1 MQNTI
6 DIQVSS
12 EIGKLEAVILHQPG
26 LEVENMTPRNA
37 AQALYSDILN
47 LKVANKEY
55 AQFKGVL
62 DKLTQTFEVK
72 TLLAEVLAQEVAKK
86 ELISTIVKDENI
98 EFLLPD
104 LMNAEASELA
114 RQLLEGKEI
123 NKQAS
128 FSKYLDPNRYVI
140 NPLPNF
146 FFTRDASF
154 SVNNH
159 VFMGQMANTVRN
171 REAFIME
178 AIFRHHPA
186 FNTQTQSPSKWL
198 GSKPTNLRIEGG
210 DVLIAREDVLLIGM
224 GLRTSPQGIDA
235 MVNYYKEQ
243 KGVKHIIVQELPD
256 SPESFIHL
264 DMVFT
269 FLDKN
274 KCAVYAPVILDT
286 HYYKTIHITIDNGKI
301 ASIKEIPNI
310 LQGLSSLGIDLEPVL
325 CGGSSTDTY
334 TKEREQWHSGTNFFA
349 VAPGKVIGYGR
360 NTHTIDAL
368 NASGFEVLE
377 AKKVIDNIQ
386 NPNDYE
392 RFVITIE
399 GSELARGGGG
409 ARCMTMPIRRQKVE
423 W

>member
-1 MQNTI
+1 M
-6 DIQVSS
+6 
-12 EIGKLEAVILHQPG
+12 
-26 LEVENMTPRNA
+26 
-37 AQALYSDILN
+37 
-47 LKVANKEY
+47 
-55 AQFKGVL
+55 
-62 DKLTQTFEVK
+62 
-72 TLLAEVLAQEVAKK
+72 
-86 ELISTIVKDENI
+86 
-98 EFLLPD
+98 
-104 LMNAEASELA
+104 
-114 RQLLEGKEI
+114 
-123 NKQAS
+123 
-128 FSKYLDPNRYVI
+128 
-140 NPLPNF
+140 
-146 FFTRDASF
+146 
-154 SVNNH
+154 
-159 VFMGQMANTVRN
+159 
-171 REAFIME
+171 
-178 AIFRHHPA
+178 
-186 FNTQTQSPSKWL
+186 
-198 GSKPTNLRIEGG
+198 
-210 DVLIAREDVLLIGM
+210 
-224 GLRTSPQGIDA
+224 
-235 MVNYYKEQ
+235 
-243 KGVKHIIVQELPD
+243 
-256 SPESFIHL
+256 SFIHL